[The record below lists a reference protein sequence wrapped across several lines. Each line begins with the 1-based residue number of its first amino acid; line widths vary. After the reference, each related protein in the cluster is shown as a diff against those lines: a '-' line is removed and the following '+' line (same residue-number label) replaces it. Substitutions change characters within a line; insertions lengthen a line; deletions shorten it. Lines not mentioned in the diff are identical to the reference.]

1 MPASPHPQIKSPL
14 RYCLSCAATLV
25 CWALWIALG
34 LTLAG
39 QLYIAAMEEVPVPDF
54 VLRRIEERLAAENLA
69 VRFGRAS
76 FGPTGWMRLE
86 NVQLFSRSFEEPLLT
101 SRLLFVRKG
110 PWAMLSGQL
119 IPDELQLEGATLQL
133 PAMLSPSGT
142 AEPLLRDV
150 SGHVRYEGTY
160 WHIDQ
165 LTFRA
170 GPLGATLRGEVQLPR
185 GSGGQ
190 PLGVADMVGRY
201 LQSARRIALQLPQ
214 LQALDQPQLHL
225 QGNIGAQGRS
235 ELAFQLSASG
245 LHRPFGRPLEMGP
258 FEANGLWSE
267 ARPHSLALSLRT
279 GGIAWAE
286 FCALQEIRGNLRL
299 GFSSDYLRL
308 LTAEGGLAAGQL
320 TVFGEE
326 FDAPVLQGAWRV
338 PEGRAQLAATLRS
351 HGGVLAFRG
360 SLDVPRQTAEVDF
373 DGMVAP
379 ALVTGMLTRYGPKL
393 EPYFRFGDPFEAHGS
408 ARLAPGWRFD
418 GLNSR
423 VHVARLDS
431 HGVMVTSARGRIDV
445 DADLNFLAHD
455 ALATIGENYGRGSYF
470 MNFRTMDYRFLLAG
484 QLRPPVI
491 SGWFRS
497 DWWPNFW
504 SNFSF
509 PAAPPR
515 ADVDVQGNWRD
526 ATRTSYFGSTDAEK
540 PVVLGGDFAKAHTRI
555 FLRPQFVHVIE
566 LAAERAGG
574 AERASG
580 WFKRFANEHHAT
592 AYEYD
597 LQGNLDPAITRR
609 VGGPAAEKVLAMLE
623 FARPPQAHVWGR
635 TDFHGERAVSNVRF
649 DGRGEGG
656 VQFNK
661 FPFDAIHVA
670 GGLSAEDL
678 RLDTIEFQLAGGT
691 GKGKASLGNLPGAR
705 TLGFDLYVKD
715 ADLARTIRALEQ
727 FEAARS
733 GTKTASMAESKFIQR
748 ASGGRLELAVSGLG
762 DPDNLLATLKGSG
775 NAQLTGAELGEIHL
789 FGLLS
794 QVLSAVWLN
803 FTSLKLDTARTSFQL
818 ADGRVHFPDLRVNG
832 PSAVIDA
839 KGDYLIATK
848 SLDFTARLKPYEETH
863 NPITAVVGIVINPLT
878 SIFELRL
885 TGPLAKPS
893 WSLSFGAPS
902 LGSGNNPA
910 APAPSSDLAPT
921 PAAPAG
927 KK

>member
-1 MPASPHPQIKSPL
+1 MSATPHPQIKSPL

-25 CWALWIALG
+25 CWALWIVLG
-34 LTLAG
+34 LGIAG

-69 VRFGRAS
+69 VRFGRAN
-76 FGPTGWMRLE
+76 FDPTGRLRLE

-101 SRLLFVRKG
+101 SRLLSVRKG
-110 PWAMLSGQL
+110 PWAMLSGRL
-119 IPDELQLEGATLQL
+119 IPDEIELEGATLQL

-150 SGHVRYEGTY
+150 AGHVHYEETY
-160 WHIDQ
+160 WRIDQ

-170 GPLGATLRGEVQLPR
+170 GPLAATLRGEVQLPR
-185 GSGGQ
+185 GTGGR
-190 PLGVADMVGRY
+190 PLSVADLVNRY
-201 LQSARRIALQLPQ
+201 LQSARRIALHLPQ
-214 LQALDQPQLHL
+214 LQALEQPQLHL
-225 QGNIGAQGRS
+225 QGNVSAQGRS
-235 ELAFQLSASG
+235 ELAFQLTGAG
-245 LHRPFGRPLEMGP
+245 LRRPLGRPLELGP
-258 FEANGLWSE
+258 FEARGVWSE

-308 LTAEGGLAAGQL
+308 LTAEGELAAGQL

-326 FDAPVLQGAWRV
+326 FDAPVFLGTYRV
-338 PEGRAQLAATLRS
+338 PEGRAQLAASLRS
-351 HGGVLAFRG
+351 HGGVLTLRS
-360 SLDVPRQTAEVDF
+360 SLDLPRQAAEVAF

-393 EPYFRFGDPFEAHGS
+393 EPYFRFGDPFEAHGT
-408 ARLAPGWRFD
+408 ARLAPGWHFD

-423 VHVARLDS
+423 VRVDRLDS
-431 HGVMVTSARGRIDV
+431 HGVLVTSARGRIDV
-445 DADLNFLAHD
+445 DAALNFLAHD

-484 QLRPPVI
+484 ALRPPVI

-504 SNFSF
+504 SNFAF
-509 PAAPPR
+509 PAAPPL
-515 ADVDVQGNWRD
+515 ADVDVQGNWHD
-526 ATRTSYFGSTDAEK
+526 GARTSYFGSTDAEA
-540 PVVLGGDFAKAHTRI
+540 PVVLGGDFERARTRI
-555 FLRPQFVHVIE
+555 FLRPQFTHVIE
-566 LAAERAGG
+566 LTAERAKGTQ
-574 AERASG
+574 RAGG
-580 WFKRFANEHHAT
+580 WFKRFADEHRAT
-592 AYEYD
+592 AFEYD
-597 LQGNLDPAITRR
+597 LQGNLDPAVTRR
-609 VGGPAAEKVLAMLE
+609 VGGPAAEKVLAMLD

-635 TDFHGERAVSNVRF
+635 TDFHGEHAVSNVRF

-661 FPFDAIHVA
+661 FPFDAIHVV
-670 GGLSAEDL
+670 GGLSADDL
-678 RLDTIEFQLAGGT
+678 RLDTIEFRLAGGT
-691 GKGKASLGNLPGAR
+691 GTGKASLGNLPGAR
-705 TLGFDLYVKD
+705 ALGFDLYVKD

-733 GTKTASMAESKFIQR
+733 GTKIASMTESKFLQR

-803 FTSLKLDTARTSFQL
+803 FSSLKLDTARTSFSL

-848 SLDFTARLKPYEETH
+848 SLDFTARLKPYEETR

-902 LGSGNNPA
+902 LGS
-910 APAPSSDLAPT
+910 SST
-921 PAAPAG
+921 PAAPTPPANPVQTAPANNG